1 MHSKNYNLMNWTTR
15 FQTLLDLYE
24 QVNDTNFKKSFDLK
38 YYINLIETDKEYLQK
53 IARLNISVEAFI
65 VIHPLLDYGHQ
76 YVTNFYLDN
85 CYQNRELRDF
95 LRQYCDCLE
104 YYLNELELFQDQIVY
119 RHWNSIKGEDKNKF
133 FDFFKS
139 RIGIL
144 IFFPQ
149 QLSCSIEYWGSEI
162 CPATFKIN
170 TNVNTNAVLTSKI
183 LDVFQPEKKEYER
196 EITIKPR
203 TIFKVI
209 SVDKDFVA
217 LDEISSKSN
226 KNIAIRLGYNFWEKI

>member
-1 MHSKNYNLMNWTTR
+1 MNWTTR
-15 FQTLLDLYE
+15 FQTLLELYE
-24 QVNDTNFKKSFDLK
+24 QITDNDFKHLFDLK
-38 YYINLIETDKEYLQK
+38 QYIKDIDSNEDALQK
-53 IARLNISVEAFI
+53 IARLNISVEAFV
-65 VIHPLLDYGHQ
+65 VIHALLDQGHQ

-85 CYQNRELRDF
+85 CYQSQELRNF
-95 LRQYCDCLE
+95 LRQYCGCLE
-104 YYLNELELFQDQIVY
+104 YYLNELELFQDQTVF
-119 RHWNSIKGEDKNKF
+119 RHWNSIKGKDKDKF
-133 FDFFKS
+133 YDFFKS
-139 RIGIL
+139 QIGSL

-149 QLSCSIEYWGSEI
+149 QLSCSIEYWGSEAF
-162 CPATFKIN
+162 PATFKIN

-183 LDVFQPEKKEYER
+183 LDVFQPEKEEYER

-226 KNIAIRLGYNFWEKI
+226 KNKSIRLGYNFWEKI